1 MVYEIWAQDM
11 NGEEITLVTPLE
23 EMLATEMERRLSDQR
38 DQQRLA
44 DFYVLEV
51 WEATENP
58 ALSVLDDFLS
68 RSPE

>member
-1 MVYEIWAQDM
+1 MVYEIWAQNM

-23 EMLATEMERRLSDQR
+23 ELRATMVKKRLSDQR
-38 DQQRLA
+38 TQQRLA
-44 DFYVLEV
+44 DYYVLEV
-51 WEATENP
+51 SEVVENP